1 MDILSGLK
9 KIIENME
16 GKVFTNLNK
25 EETNKAIK
33 KYFNKNEFS
42 YLDHFLNKKK
52 NVTIQNTYIFVLANY
67 NDNFDII
74 KKYTFL

>member
-1 MDILSGLK
+1 MKLELD
-9 KIIENME
+9 
-16 GKVFTNLNK
+16 
-25 EETNKAIK
+25 
-33 KYFNKNEFS
+33 FNKNEFS